1 MYFLPENHGATADVI
16 TKVPQREID
25 CATERIV
32 EPQECNAWEEYF
44 DYVKVNLHLETPV
57 NWESALGMYCQL
69 LDIAEDGYV
78 VEQ

>member
-1 MYFLPENHGATADVI
+1 MYFLPEIHGATADLI
-16 TKVPQREID
+16 TKVPQKEID
-25 CATERIV
+25 YATEHIV
-32 EPQECNAWEEYF
+32 EPRECNEWEEYF

-57 NWESALGMYCQL
+57 NWKSALGMYCQL